1 MPQRRPDAS
10 EFVCLPYFP
19 WLERPEHLPLEVDE
33 IATALFLAH
42 GNVAGAAELLK
53 VTQPRLKRSIRK
65 SFYLQRL
72 ISRLGAPE
80 EQS

>member
-1 MPQRRPDAS
+1 VP
-10 EFVCLPYFP
+10 LPYLP
-19 WLERPEHLPLEVDE
+19 WLERPESLPLDVDE

-42 GNVAGAAELLK
+42 GNVAGASELLK
-53 VTQPRLKRSIRK
+53 VPQSRLKRPIRK
-65 SFYLQRL
+65 SLYLQRL